1 MKIKTYYELPQG
13 VRTFIGVMLCLLNI
27 LVVFMACLTSA
38 RSVQGYT
45 LAVTGFVLLLMTY
58 AHEKERRKFLA
69 WPLIAYA
76 FYSILVCIHSFIM
89 HMRYRDVYQAM
100 VAKNGMLPYADSYVP
115 LILGGMVLEVLKEMR
130 QIHLRPLDSL
140 GWGDLAVGAVVAAVV
155 GYFSLAL
162 LVKALKGKWFWLFG
176 PYCLVAGLLTL
187 LLT

>member
-13 VRTFIGVMLCLLNI
+13 MRTFIWVMLCLLNI

-58 AHEKERRKFLA
+58 AHEKERRKYLA

-89 HMRYRDVYQAM
+89 HMGYRDVFQEM
-100 VAKNGMLPYADSYVP
+100 VARNGVLPYADSYVP
-115 LILGGMVLEVLKEMR
+115 LILGGISIVTTVG
-130 QIHLRPLDSL
+130 L
-140 GWGDLAVGAVVAAVV
+140 GFLAH
-155 GYFSLAL
+155 YKKTETKRLMQLSFTFNLIIFL
-162 LVKALKGKWFWLFG
+162 ILFI
-176 PYCLVAGLLTL
+176 V
-187 LLT
+187 